1 MTPFAKRV
9 LKAVLQI
16 SPGQV
21 RTYKWVAQ
29 RAGFPR
35 AWRAV
40 GTVLRKNPYPL
51 IIPCHR
57 VVKCN
62 NKLGEYSFGGA
73 KRKKLFLDLERRI
86 AECLE
91 TKE

>member
-9 LKAVLQI
+9 FKAVLEI
-16 SPGQV
+16 PPGQV

-29 RAGFPR
+29 RAGCRR

-40 GTVLRKNPYPL
+40 GTVLKKNPYPL

-62 NKLGEYSFGGA
+62 NKLGNYSFGGP
-73 KRKKLFLDLERRI
+73 KRKKFFLDLERKI
-86 AECLE
+86 LECLE